1 MIVVDGRR
9 RPWYEGMTV
18 ADLLAD
24 LEHGDRYAVVRVNQT
39 YVSRPDFKNRAI
51 PDDAEIYLL
60 PLIAGG

>member
-1 MIVVDGRR
+1 MIELDGHK

-24 LEHGDRYAVVRVNQT
+24 LANGDRYAVVRVNQT
-39 YVSRPDFKNRAI
+39 YVARPDFDRRTI
-51 PDDAEIYLL
+51 PDNAQIYLI